1 MTQISAMT
9 ARLTG
14 LVLFAGLSAWAGPP
28 AICHPIEIGQAKS
41 LPWGDANDFKKGDP
55 NYDLKRLTPD
65 TLALLAP
72 GTPVRVRMET
82 MRRAALYSTRDTRL
96 ALDLAS
102 KLMARA
108 LSAEASG
115 ASDAMA
121 WFDAGYFVETLKQAA
136 LIYKFNMLS
145 AEEKKSWVLRD
156 DITGIDGF
164 AWVQKALRMGGNSSD
179 VKYALSL
186 IDYNRTTKRAVVAS
200 K

>member
-1 MTQISAMT
+1 MIRISEIT
-9 ARLTG
+9 VRLMG
-14 LVLFAGLSAWAGPP
+14 LALLAGLSAWAGPP

-41 LPWGDANDFKKGDP
+41 LPWSNGGDFKKGDP

-82 MRRAALYSTRDTRL
+82 MRRAALYSTKDTRL

-115 ASDAMA
+115 TPDAMA

-136 LIYKFNMLS
+136 LIYKFDMLS

-164 AWVQKALRMGGNSSD
+164 AWVQKALHMRGDSPD
-179 VKYALSL
+179 IKFALSL
-186 IDYNRTTKRAVVAS
+186 IDYDRGKKRAVVAS